1 MCAGRKLNA
10 EAIDPARKM
19 FSELLYESAE
29 FHSQGGEPS
38 ASVGDFIRSRVHFSQ
53 WPQAVCLSSSS
64 AAR

>member
-10 EAIDPARKM
+10 EAIDPAREM
-19 FSELLYESAE
+19 FAELLYESAQ

-53 WPQAVCLSSSS
+53 
-64 AAR
+64 